1 MSTPVTPDDLERAF
15 RRVQVERMQD
25 VPILNPAL
33 EVAAIGFREWQGYR
47 LGILLTP
54 WFMNLILLPGENE
67 PWPELHL
74 GDTRMYSFPSGSF
87 EFLLGDQEEIGR
99 YLSCSMLSPVFEFE
113 EQATAV
119 AAAEEIMRLMLEPP
133 QPDAAPDAPED
144 ASTPARVARPD
155 AAMSRRGFL
164 RGQFLRRDS

>member
-33 EVAAIGFREWQGYR
+33 EVAAIGFREWQGYS

-54 WFMNLILLPGENE
+54 WFMNLILLPGEHE

-74 GDTRMYSFPSGSF
+74 GETRLYSFPSGSF

-99 YLSCSMLSPVFEFE
+99 YLSCSMLSPVFEFQ
-113 EQATAV
+113 EQVTAV
-119 AAAEEIMRLMLEPP
+119 AAAEEIMRLVLEPP
-133 QPDAAPDAPED
+133 QPTPAPDVSED
-144 ASTPARVARPD
+144 ASAPVPGAEPD

-164 RGQFLRRDS
+164 CGQFLRRES